1 MNTDSNNIEK
11 IDDEFQFQDN
21 WLADNLKL
29 TQLEPSKDFTK
40 NIVEEVIIKPNPLS
54 GSPLFWI
61 LAAIPSVILIW
72 IILYF
77 LSSANL
83 GGQFNLKFI
92 SNIVNDVSIYSLT
105 KYALMVTFAGLFFIG
120 LDYFLSKRLL
130 HRESFFSF
138 LLI

>member
-40 NIVEEVIIKPNPLS
+40 KVVEQVIVKPNPLS

-61 LAAIPSVILIW
+61 LATIPSVILIW
-72 IILYF
+72 LILFF
-77 LSSANL
+77 LSSVNL
-83 GGQFNLKFI
+83 GNHLNLNFL
-92 SNIVNDVSIYSLT
+92 SNIVNTISLYSLT
-105 KYALMVTFAGLFFIG
+105 KYILMVTFAGLFFIG

-130 HRESFFSF
+130 HKESFFSF
-138 LLI
+138 MLI

>member
-11 IDDEFQFQDN
+11 IDDEFQLQDN

-40 NIVEEVIIKPNPLS
+40 KVVEQVIVKPNPLS

-61 LAAIPSVILIW
+61 LATIPSVILIW
-72 IILYF
+72 LILFF
-77 LSSANL
+77 LSSVNL
-83 GGQFNLKFI
+83 GNHLNLNFL
-92 SNIVNDVSIYSLT
+92 SNIVNTISLYSLT
-105 KYALMVTFAGLFFIG
+105 KYILMVTFAGLFFIG

-130 HRESFFSF
+130 HKESFFSF
-138 LLI
+138 MLI

>member
-1 MNTDSNNIEK
+1 MNTHSNNIEK

-40 NIVEEVIIKPNPLS
+40 KVVEQVIVKPNPLS

-61 LAAIPSVILIW
+61 LATIPSVILIW
-72 IILYF
+72 LILFF
-77 LSSANL
+77 LSSVNL
-83 GGQFNLKFI
+83 GNHLNLNFL
-92 SNIVNDVSIYSLT
+92 SNIVNTISLYSLT
-105 KYALMVTFAGLFFIG
+105 KYILMVTFAGLFFIG

-130 HRESFFSF
+130 HKESFFSF
-138 LLI
+138 MLI

>member
-21 WLADNLKL
+21 WLEDNLKL

-40 NIVEEVIIKPNPLS
+40 KIVEQVIVKPNPLS

-61 LAAIPSVILIW
+61 LAIVPSVFLIW
-72 IILYF
+72 LILYF
-77 LSSANL
+77 LSSMNL
-83 GGQFNLKFI
+83 GNHFNLNFLSSFVNGI
-92 SNIVNDVSIYSLT
+92 SLYTLT
-105 KYALMVTFAGLFFIG
+105 KYVLMVTFGGLFFIG
-120 LDYFLSKRLL
+120 LDYFLSKRLS

>member
-1 MNTDSNNIEK
+1 MNTDNINIEK
-11 IDDEFQFQDN
+11 IDDESQLQDN

-40 NIVEEVIIKPNPLS
+40 NVVEQVFVKPNPLS

-61 LAAIPSVILIW
+61 LAVIPSVILIW
-72 IILYF
+72 LILFF

-83 GGQFNLKFI
+83 GGHFNLSFI
-92 SNIVNDVSIYSLT
+92 SSIVNAISIYSLT
-105 KYALMVTFAGLFFIG
+105 KYVLMVTFAGLFFIG
-120 LDYFLSKRLL
+120 LDYFLNKRLL

-138 LLI
+138 MLI